1 MDVWLLWAMR
11 VGWVL
16 LPLVGGPSVA
26 AALGDSAAG
35 TTASVL
41 AWMAFG
47 LGLIAMAIPRSLP
60 LTVLRIVVP
69 ASVPLAIFTVVRTDP
84 DAGAVAMLVLS
95 ILVTVV
101 AMLAEIG
108 NRFADGSSYGP
119 ERRMLLR
126 PPAAVA
132 MGAVPVAW
140 LILVAGVTAGP
151 LLLADRRWVLGAAA
165 TALGLPAAFLLFVAL
180 HRLTQRWLVFVPA
193 GLVIVDHTTLTDPV
207 LVRSEVIEAM
217 GPAIAGEVDGF
228 TDLTADAAG
237 LVLSIMTDQP
247 LVIARVTP
255 GEEPTVTE
263 STTGVLVSPS
273 RPGAVLAEAESRGLP
288 IGATHPTSPNP

>member
-1 MDVWLLWAMR
+1 MDVWLLWAIR

-26 AALGDSAAG
+26 AALGDSATG
-35 TTASVL
+35 TTATVL

-47 LGLIAMAIPRSLP
+47 LGLIAMAVPRSLP
-60 LTVLRIVVP
+60 LTILRVVVP
-69 ASVPLAIFTVVRTDP
+69 TSVPFAVFTAVRTDAA
-84 DAGAVAMLVLS
+84 AGAVAMVVLS
-95 ILVTVV
+95 ILVSVLV
-101 AMLAEIG
+101 MLAEIG

-132 MGAVPVAW
+132 VGAVPVAW
-140 LILVAGVTAGP
+140 VVLVAGVTAWP
-151 LLLADRRWVLGAAA
+151 LLLAERLWILGVAAA
-165 TALGLPAAFLLFVAL
+165 AVGLPAAFVLFVAL

-193 GLVIVDHTTLTDPV
+193 GVVIVDHTTLTDPV
-207 LVRSEVIEAM
+207 LVRSNIIQAM
-217 GPAIAGEVDGF
+217 GPAVAGAVDGL

-237 LVLSIMTDQP
+237 LVLSITTDEP

-273 RPGAVLAEAESRGLP
+273 RPGAVLAEADARGLP
-288 IGATHPTSPNP
+288 VGATQPTEPNS